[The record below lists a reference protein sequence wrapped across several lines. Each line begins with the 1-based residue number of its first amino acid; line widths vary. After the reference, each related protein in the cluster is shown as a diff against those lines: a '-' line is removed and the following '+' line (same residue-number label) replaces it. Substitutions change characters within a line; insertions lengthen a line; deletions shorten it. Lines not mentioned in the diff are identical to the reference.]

1 MPRLGQTL
9 SVSGLIVFGTTTS
22 LFAKVVYE
30 LQSVGADGQTKKYF
44 RKPWA
49 MTAIMFIG
57 EKGTNHFKTS

>member
-1 MPRLGQTL
+1 MTRLGQTL

-30 LQSVGADGQTKKYF
+30 LQSTGADGQTKYF

-57 EKGTNHFKTS
+57 KIITALQT